1 MNSAVSN
8 KHPIDRISVYIA
20 VGLLSGVGVL
30 ISTTLP
36 MVIGAMA
43 GSFAFSE
50 SQLGDIIAAFNLTF
64 TLIAIASLFFVRRI
78 NWKYAAFLGSGITVA
93 GFVAV
98 TLTDDYYPL
107 MMLFGILGI
116 GVGGLYALGMVVMG
130 DSENPDRA
138 FGIKLGLEAVP
149 STLLLFTLPV
159 LVIPIYGF
167 TGMAYA
173 MAVTCLA
180 IGLLSGLLPS
190 RGVKCG
196 TSLSPS
202 LAQVD
207 KNVSAVSE
215 SSLVPLALSLLA
227 LAAGIIF
234 FSGITATWAFLEL
247 MGTNKGLPADKVGV
261 ALAVGMITSGIGGFV
276 AAWLGT
282 RIGRNLPLIAMVIVN
297 IVSLLLI
304 WQSTSLMPFSL
315 GVALFTSCVNYGL
328 AYFFGLS
335 AEVDFSGRFVVLS
348 ATTLSLGGVFG
359 PALGGRLMEGQGFE
373 AVLSF
378 SAICTIL
385 SLAIY
390 MAIVSITR
398 PVGETA
404 S

>member
-190 RGVKCG
+190 RGVKSG

-348 ATTLSLGGVFG
+348 ATTFSLGGVFG
-359 PALGGRLMEGQGFE
+359 PALGGRLMEWQGFE